1 MFGIDG
7 KFVAEFSLNEKPD
20 FIDQDDLFDFT
31 IIEQAG
37 NIPPIFSI
45 FFQTLDDEI
54 PQYIN
59 EGNELKVTLGRS
71 LNELEKY
78 SLIFQNSEHTKSGDR
93 HLITATGCI
102 NSLSYFDT
110 KVFITDKINGATA
123 LEVVGNKHFIVD
135 NQLDKSSTDI
145 MYHKQYNISHK
156 RFVND
161 IWLSTFIP
169 DSFPVVGITSEGKML
184 LRDMKKLVS
193 TNKWDTF
200 NQDDKDKF
208 LIISPD
214 YKIISRK
221 GFFNTYT
228 GVGREK
234 FLYNQDDAIG
244 VLQSEDV
251 KSFIALTNKIS
262 VNADREKKSFENG
275 VINENV
281 HQNYWRSYLRN
292 ITSLA
297 NYSSIQLNFNFQNFF
312 KPIHI
317 YDVVYHKEISTDS
330 KKASEFA
337 TGNYVTTKV
346 VKRLQQESYITL
358 VEASRESFNQPKGN
372 LK

>member
-7 KFVAEFSLNEKPD
+7 KFVAEFSIDGKPD

-37 NIPPIFSI
+37 NIPPVFSI

-59 EGNELKVTLGRS
+59 EGIELKVTLGRS

-78 SLIFQNSEHTKSGDR
+78 SLVFQNAEHNKSGNR
-93 HLITATGCI
+93 HLIKATGCI
-102 NSLSYFDT
+102 NSLKYFDT

-123 LEVVGNKHFIVD
+123 LEVVGGKHFIMD
-135 NQLDKSSTDI
+135 NQLDKTSSDK
-145 MYHKQYNISHK
+145 MYYRQYNISHK

-169 DSFPVVGITSEGKML
+169 DSFPLVGITSEGKML
-184 LRDMKKLVS
+184 LRDMKKIINNV
-193 TNKWDTF
+193 KWDLF
-200 NQDDKDKF
+200 NQNKKDAF
-208 LIISPD
+208 ISIAPD
-214 YKIISRK
+214 YNIVSRK
-221 GFFNTYT
+221 GFFNTYA

-244 VLQSEDV
+244 ILQSEEV

-297 NYSSIQLNFNFQNFF
+297 NYSSIQLNFNFQNIF

-317 YDVVYHKEISTDS
+317 YDVVYHKEIATDD
-330 KKASEFA
+330 KKASEYA
-337 TGNYVTTKV
+337 TGNYVVTKV

-358 VEASRESFNQPKGN
+358 VEASREAFNQSKGN